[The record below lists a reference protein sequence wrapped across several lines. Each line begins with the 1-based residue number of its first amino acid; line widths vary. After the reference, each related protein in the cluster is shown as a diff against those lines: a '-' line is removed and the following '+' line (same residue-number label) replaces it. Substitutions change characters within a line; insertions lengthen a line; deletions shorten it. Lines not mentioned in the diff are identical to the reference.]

1 MLKSLKI
8 KNYALIEELEMNFY
22 SGLSVITGE
31 TGAGKS
37 ILLGAISL
45 ILGKRSDTQVLKDKS
60 SKCVVEGIF
69 HVNDYQL
76 QDFFKKHDLDYE
88 PHTILR
94 REVSAKGKSRAFIND
109 TPVSLNVLKELGDKL
124 VDIHSQQST
133 ITLNDSDFQL
143 AVVDNVA
150 GITKM
155 VNQYR
160 MKFSQYKDLIH
171 QLEDLKEKEQKF
183 VAEKDY
189 SQFLYDELVAAGLDP
204 GEQKKLEEQL
214 SVLTHAEEIKSR
226 LFESGM
232 LLSESDD
239 NIIGKLEELKNLL
252 SKVTT
257 YHASIEEIFSR
268 IDSSLIDLR
277 DISDEINRL
286 EPGIEYHPDQFEQVN
301 NRLETLYRLEQK
313 HRVATVEELLDIQD
327 ELHEKLAGIM
337 TVKDE
342 IEQLTASIDVIYN
355 ELLTLAGKIS
365 EQRIR
370 SLASIEKDVMGS
382 VAKMGIPDAR
392 VRIQHTLNDAP
403 DHDGIDKIKFLFN
416 ANKGFEP
423 VDLSSVASGGELS
436 RLMLSIKSLI
446 SQKNLLPTI
455 IFDEIDNGISGD
467 VAGRVGDVLLQ
478 TAQHMQVIVITHL
491 PQIAGKGSH
500 HYLVFKQSVDDT
512 TRTYM
517 KRIDDEERVEEIAK
531 MLSGP
536 DTSLAARETAKEL
549 LCSLT

>member
-8 KNYALIEELEMNFY
+8 NNYALIEELEMNFY

-69 HVNDYQL
+69 HINDYQL
-76 QDFFKKHDLDYE
+76 QDFFEKHDLDYE
-88 PHTILR
+88 PNTILR

-150 GITKM
+150 GITEM

-160 MKFSQYKDLIH
+160 VKFSQYNDLIH

-204 GEQKKLEEQL
+204 GEQNKLEEQL
-214 SVLTHAEEIKSR
+214 GVLTHAEEIKSR

-301 NRLETLYRLEQK
+301 NRLEILYRLEQK
-313 HRVATVEELLDIQD
+313 HGVATVEELLEIQD

-355 ELLTLAGKIS
+355 ELIAFAGKIS

-382 VAKMGIPDAR
+382 VAQMGIPDAR
-392 VRIQHTLNDAP
+392 VRILHTLNDAP

-491 PQIAGKGSH
+491 PQIAGKGLH

-549 LCSLT
+549 LY